1 MTADIGSVRIGVFG
15 GTFDPPHIAHLIVA
29 SDMFARLDLDEV
41 VFVPAGDP
49 WQKASL
55 ATAEQ
60 RFSMVHQAIDGDD
73 RFRASRVDIDRD
85 GPTYMVD
92 TLTDIQAQ
100 HPNAELYCIVG
111 SDVLAL
117 MHTWHEAERL
127 AELATFVCAVRP
139 GHSPN
144 QPALKSLTV
153 DFIEVPLIDVS
164 STDVRQRVS
173 EGEPIRYIVPNAV
186 ADYIAAHNLY
196 GRTS

>member
-144 QPALKSLTV
+144 QPALESLTV
-153 DFIEVPLIDVS
+153 DFIEVPLFDVS

-186 ADYIAAHNLY
+186 ADYIATHNLY